1 MKRKDVRELMMQI
14 LYQME
19 MQQDYSVEVFKK
31 AIENKNL
38 NENNQ
43 GYMEKI
49 YDIVTEQK
57 EGIDN
62 TIKANLKEWT
72 MDRVSKVDLSIL
84 RLAVCEIL
92 HIEDIPLNVSINEAV
107 ELAKKFSD
115 DQAPK
120 FINGVLGNVKN
131 D

>member
-92 HIEDIPLNVSINEAV
+92 HIEDIPSNVSINEAV

>member
-1 MKRKDVRELMMQI
+1 
-14 LYQME
+14 
-19 MQQDYSVEVFKK
+19 
-31 AIENKNL
+31 
-38 NENNQ
+38 
-43 GYMEKI
+43 MEKI

-92 HIEDIPLNVSINEAV
+92 HIEDIPSNVSINEAV